1 MKEKSSVEW
10 KICKSCNVSKTIKE
24 FVECKS
30 CVGGYTPRCKFCIST
45 GKMIEREKNIVDKPE
60 KDFLAMRGITRENY
74 HDMYLF
80 LRAIGYDLTRPIA
93 QQFAEKHGLK
103 VKKRHYTKT
112 NTYSPKDF
120 GLI

>member
-1 MKEKSSVEW
+1 MKEKNHVEW
-10 KICKSCNVSKTIKE
+10 KICKSCDVPKSIKE

-45 GKMIEREKNIVDKPE
+45 GKMITKEKKVVSNPDQ
-60 KDFLAMRGITRENY
+60 DLLGMRGITKDNY

-80 LRAIGYDLTRPIA
+80 LKGLGYDLSKSIA
-93 QQFAEKHGLK
+93 EQFAERHGLK
-103 VKKRHYTKT
+103 VKKRHYSKINKYT
-112 NTYSPKDF
+112 PDDF